1 MVRLVLKTK
10 VAQKLLT
17 KTDGFSGLQSSL
29 TSSRLDAPD
38 LQLDCLSSDTEDE
51 SPEEDVTVVKISR

>member
-1 MVRLVLKTK
+1 
-10 VAQKLLT
+10 LL
-17 KTDGFSGLQSSL
+17 SGLQTISNQL
-29 TSSRLDAPD
+29 GAPD

>member
-1 MVRLVLKTK
+1 MNTVFDL
-10 VAQKLLT
+10 A
-17 KTDGFSGLQSSL
+17 GLQT